1 MSVAESE
8 LYAGVKGASIL
19 LGAKSMMIDFGEGD
33 GQCVLGTDSSSA
45 KSTMERRVA
54 GCIRHLQCPKLWLQE
69 RVDAGEIRTEKRKG
83 EHNTTD
89 TGTEAVS
96 AEVLRRHLK
105 TLKMEWR
112 DGRRP
117 SALRAVL

>member
-1 MSVAESE
+1 
-8 LYAGVKGASIL
+8 
-19 LGAKSMMIDFGEGD
+19 MIDFGEGD
-33 GQCVLGTDSSSA
+33 GQCVLGTDSISA
-45 KSTMERRVA
+45 KSIMGRRGA

-112 DGRRP
+112 DGQRP